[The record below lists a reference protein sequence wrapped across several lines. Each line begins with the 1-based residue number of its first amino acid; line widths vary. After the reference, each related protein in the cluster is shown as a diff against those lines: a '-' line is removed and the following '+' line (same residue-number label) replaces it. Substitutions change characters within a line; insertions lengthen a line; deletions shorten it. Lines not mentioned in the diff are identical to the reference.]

1 MNMMTK
7 KLIACVLLIVG
18 FGLTGCGGH
27 YRLSGKVTFED
38 GTPAANGMV
47 MFTTDSFQ
55 AKGEIQPDGSF
66 VVGSEKA
73 GNGIPKG
80 TYQVYV
86 TGIGKQTPGGMMG
99 MSLFVPTVHERY
111 GNASTSGLTCTVP
124 APGNKY
130 DLVLEP
136 HPTNYP

>member
-1 MNMMTK
+1 MKK
-7 KLIACVLLIVG
+7 KLIACVLLVAG
-18 FGLTGCGGH
+18 FGLAGCGSNC
-27 YRLSGKVTFED
+27 RLSGKVTFED
-38 GTPAANGMV
+38 GTHATQGMV
-47 MFTTDSFQ
+47 VFTTESFQ
-55 AKGEIQPDGSF
+55 AKGEIQPDGSYTA
-66 VVGSEKA
+66 GSEKSN
-73 GNGIPKG
+73 NGIPKG

-86 TGIGKQTPGGMMG
+86 TGIGKQVEGGTMG
-99 MSLFVPTVHERY
+99 MSMFVPTVHEKY